1 MTTFNVFVGV
11 HPDARAATT
20 TNAFYTTARTII
32 KHPLGWEKLGYTFHV
47 FPSTTPAA
55 ATTTNFPSIH
65 ITLTPQ
71 TVLDV
76 RFPTFKSQRLSLCN
90 MVTRDIFINEERWNR
105 WYDDDKSTMSLHDY
119 RFYVINHELGH
130 ALGFDHARCPGAG
143 MPAPIMLQQTLGLGG
158 CTPTWFPSSPLT
170 SPSLS
175 AGGRRHRSRRSRTP
189 ALSRRRRRRPRSR
202 SRPRR

>member
-1 MTTFNVFVGV
+1 MTVFTVFVGV

-20 TNAFYTTARTII
+20 TGAFYTTARTII

-47 FPSTTPAA
+47 FPSTTTAA
-55 ATTTNFPSIH
+55 AANFPPIH
-65 ITLTPQ
+65 IMLTPQ
-71 TVLDV
+71 AVLDV

-105 WYDDDKSTMSLHDY
+105 WYDDDKSTMSLRDY

-158 CTPTWFPSSPLT
+158 CTPTWFPFSP

-175 AGGRRHRSRRSRTP
+175 AGGRRRRRSRTSP
-189 ALSRRRRRRPRSR
+189 AAAARRQRRRRRSR